1 MPRLGVNGHVAL
13 VVAAATLSLAVP
25 SDWSVDTNHWWPAVA
40 VLTPL
45 SAALEFVAVPLPRG
59 GMLSIATIPHIATIL
74 LVPHPFAALSVGVA
88 VSAEEAINRM
98 PLQKAVFNVAGYIL
112 TASAASLAAGLFGDI
127 WVAAAPGRATHEVVV
142 ALFVTAGAVYYTVNA
157 VLVALII
164 SAASGQSFLFLLR
177 ANTRNTGLSELGGTS
192 VGMLFALIW
201 VAEPV
206 WTALLALPAAVI
218 SRSLQHIRQLQSET
232 RDAVRSLAEIVDHRD
247 SSTFHHSERV
257 TGYAVALAREID
269 LSDEMTE
276 LIEQAAAVHDLGK
289 IAVPDRIL
297 LKAGALTDE
306 ERRTMWLHTEVGA
319 EVLRRYQLFREGAEI
334 VRHHHESY
342 DGTGYPDGLS
352 GESIPVGARVV
363 SVADAFDA
371 MTSDRPYRL
380 ALPLETALS
389 RLRAGAGVQWDPVVV
404 GAFVRLVMDGRV
416 DLPAPPRATAPVDE
430 PELERDQLRDLD
442 HAPAHSRV
450 DVGALA
456 ATRDQR

>member
-1 MPRLGVNGHVAL
+1 M
-13 VVAAATLSLAVP
+13 ATPATWWISTDV
-25 SDWSVDTNHWWPAVA
+25 WWPAFV

-59 GMLSIATIPHIATIL
+59 GMLSIATIPHVATIL
-74 LVPHPFAALSVGVA
+74 LVPHPFAALSIGLA
-88 VSAEEAINRM
+88 VLVEEAIHRM
-98 PLQKAVFNVAGYIL
+98 PPQKAAFNVAGYVL
-112 TASAASLAAGLFGDI
+112 TASAASFATGVFGNI
-127 WVAAAPGRATHEVVV
+127 WLAAAPGRASHVVV
-142 ALFVTAGAVYYTVNA
+142 VSLFVTAGAVYYGVNA
-157 VLVALII
+157 ILVALII
-164 SAASGQSFLFLLR
+164 SAASGQSFRFLLR
-177 ANTRNTGLSELGGTS
+177 ANTRNTGLSELGGAS

-247 SSTFHHSERV
+247 STTFHHSERV
-257 TGYAVALAREID
+257 TAYAVALARELD
-269 LSDEMTE
+269 LSDEATE

-289 IAVPDRIL
+289 IGVPDRIL
-297 LKAGALTDE
+297 LKTGALTDE

-342 DGTGYPDGLS
+342 DGTGYPDGIA
-352 GESIPVGARVV
+352 GEAIPVGARVV

-380 ALPLETALS
+380 ALPVDTALA

-416 DLPAPPRATAPVDE
+416 ELPAGQVTAPDDE
-430 PELERDQLRDLD
+430 PVLDHEELRDPD
-442 HAPAHSRV
+442 HPSTALPAEERAVTSAVEDR
-450 DVGALA
+450 
-456 ATRDQR
+456 